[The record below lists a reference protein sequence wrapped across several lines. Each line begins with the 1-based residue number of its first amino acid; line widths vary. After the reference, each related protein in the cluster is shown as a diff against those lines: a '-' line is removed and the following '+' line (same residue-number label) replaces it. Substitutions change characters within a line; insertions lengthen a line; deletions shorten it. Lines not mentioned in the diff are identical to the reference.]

1 MITTNT
7 GYKIYFGRGK
17 FDDWCVFYN
26 DTDDKKFI
34 PLDKHYFQW
43 ILDLSKKYGVEQVYN
58 DFLKVYDAAD
68 EIFDEDECISLC
80 TEIDKN
86 YEEGTTHWWVIYYM
100 TMVAECKKENAILKK
115 RIKHLGVYNV
125 LFDGYDVD
133 YVTKYMRGKGWRY
146 LDKLMKERG
155 IE

>member
-1 MITTNT
+1 MIITNT

-58 DFLKVYDAAD
+58 DFLKVYEAAD
-68 EIFDEDECISLC
+68 EIFDEDECLSLC
-80 TEIDKN
+80 TEVDKN
-86 YEEGTTHWWVIYYM
+86 YEEATTHWWVIYYM

-115 RIKHLGVYNV
+115 RIKHLGVYNI

>member
-7 GYKIYFGRGK
+7 GYKIYFDSGK
-17 FDDWCVFYN
+17 FDDWCVYYIN
-26 DTDDKKFI
+26 TEDKKFV

-58 DFLKVYDAAD
+58 DFLKVYEAAD
-68 EIFDEDECISLC
+68 EVFDEDDCLSLC
-80 TEIDKN
+80 EEVDKN
-86 YEEGTTHWWVIYYM
+86 YEEGTTHWWVIFYM

-125 LFDGYDVD
+125 LFDGYDID
-133 YVTKYMRGKGWRY
+133 YVTKYMKGKGWRD
-146 LDKLMKERG
+146 LDALMKERG
-155 IE
+155 I

>member
-7 GYKIYFGRGK
+7 DYKIYFDRGK
-17 FDDWCVFYN
+17 FDDWCVFYIN
-26 DTDDKKFI
+26 DENKKFI

-43 ILDLSKKYGVEQVYN
+43 ILDLSKKYGVDQVYS
-58 DFLKVYDAAD
+58 DFLLVYEAAD
-68 EIFDEDECISLC
+68 EIFDEDDCLSLC
-80 TEIDKN
+80 TEIDKH

-125 LFDGYDVD
+125 LFDGYDIE
-133 YVTKYMRGKGWRY
+133 YVTRYMRGKGWRY

-155 IE
+155 I